1 MNLSEQLQ
9 ARLRANKDRLPAD
22 VLAVMER
29 ATRDLEETGQAT
41 RAVNVGEKA
50 PAFAL
55 PSALGATVTLD
66 DLLRHGP
73 VVLSFYRGGWC
84 PYCNLELNALQQHVA
99 EFQAHGARLVAIS
112 PQLPDESLATAER
125 HSLTFDVLS
134 DVGSGVAKAYGLAFD
149 LPDDLAA
156 IYDGFGFE
164 LERVNG
170 GHARTLPIPATYVL
184 DNAGVIRWAHVN
196 SDYTQRAEPTAVV
209 KALAELD

>member
-1 MNLSEQLQ
+1 MSLREQLQ
-9 ARLRANKDRLPAD
+9 ARLRAGKERFPAD

-29 ATRDLEETGQAT
+29 ATRDLEESGQAT
-41 RAVNVGEKA
+41 RAVTVGEKA
-50 PAFAL
+50 PGFAL
-55 PSALGATVTLD
+55 PNATGATVILD
-66 DLLRHGP
+66 ALLRQGP

-84 PYCNLELNALQQHVA
+84 GYCNLELNALQQHAA
-99 EFQAHGARLVAIS
+99 EFQAHSARLVAIS
-112 PQLPDESLATAER
+112 PQLPDESLTVAER

-134 DVGSGVAKAYGLAFD
+134 DVGSDVAKAYRLAFD

-170 GHARTLPIPATYVL
+170 GHGRTLPIPATYVV
-184 DNAGVIRWAHVN
+184 DRGAVVRWAHVN
-196 SDYTQRAEPTAVV
+196 SDYTQRAEPADVV